1 MKVKTCKIISL
12 FVPVQNNIKVKFN
25 EVKNL
30 RFLYNFLIFELVNT
44 KILYNVKSWNWS
56 IEMEVELDL
65 TDNNTGLIKS
75 QNMII
80 LTGHLYNK
88 RVNTECQRSPFL

>member
-1 MKVKTCKIISL
+1 
-12 FVPVQNNIKVKFN
+12 
-25 EVKNL
+25 
-30 RFLYNFLIFELVNT
+30 
-44 KILYNVKSWNWS
+44 
-56 IEMEVELDL
+56 MEVELDL

-88 RVNTECQRSPFL
+88 KSKYRMSKKSIFIVQATLWKWTRILGYTIGTR

>member
-1 MKVKTCKIISL
+1 
-12 FVPVQNNIKVKFN
+12 
-25 EVKNL
+25 
-30 RFLYNFLIFELVNT
+30 
-44 KILYNVKSWNWS
+44 
-56 IEMEVELDL
+56 MEVELDL